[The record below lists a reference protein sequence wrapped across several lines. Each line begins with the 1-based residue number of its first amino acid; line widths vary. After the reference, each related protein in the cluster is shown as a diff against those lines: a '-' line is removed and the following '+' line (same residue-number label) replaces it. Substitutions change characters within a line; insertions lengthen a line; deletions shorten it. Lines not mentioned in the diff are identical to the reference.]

1 MGRAITVTLLVAI
14 GGALGSIAR
23 YWLGA
28 AVLARTGPAFP
39 WGTLLIN
46 VIGGFVIGLAATG
59 MLPGARLPASTGS
72 RLFVMTGFC
81 GGFTTFSAYSLQ
93 TFELFEAGSIGAA
106 LLYAGGSVL
115 LCFAAAAAGALL
127 GRM

>member
-1 MGRAITVTLLVAI
+1 MPSATMATLLVAI
-14 GGALGSIAR
+14 GGALGSVAR
-23 YWLGA
+23 YWLGI
-28 AVLARTGPAFP
+28 AVVARTGPAFP

-59 MLPGARLPASTGS
+59 MMASGRVPMSSGT
-72 RLFVMTGFC
+72 RLFVMVGFC

-93 TFELFEAGSIGAA
+93 TLELFEAGAIGAA
-106 LLYAGGSVL
+106 LLYAAGSVV
-115 LCFAAAAAGALL
+115 LCFLAVAAGASL